1 MNYGNLFKNNIQQI
15 FHNLNINGK
24 IWCLNLK
31 TKFEAAYSRLK
42 IFDYMNIKLY
52 DKILYLDCDILITN
66 SINKVLDFPLENKL
80 YALQSGNTNHVWW
93 GKQFFNNNN
102 PNCIA
107 FTSGILLFNNNIK
120 IKNLFSQIL
129 SHISSHI
136 ANNLPIP
143 VCFDQPFIVY
153 HAFKNNLYDNQKL
166 INLVIDNPKKFNGE
180 TISHFPGGVG
190 HYESK
195 IVKMNN
201 FMNNVMFNVKNKEV
215 MSEIILNKFIN
226 KKYKWKNSSIT
237 FLENGKAI
245 EEIGIGKYN
254 LIDKYIV
261 KYDFNE
267 SEYLFKFN
275 QDYSEYICIK
285 KQKKKKQKRRFRF
298 FYY

>member
-1 MNYGNLFKNNIQQI
+1 MSKTIIYSCVFFNAKYINLIKLLLLSYLFFGNTSDDIDYLVICNHEFKNNIQQI

-80 YALQSGNTNHVWW
+80 YALQSGNTNHAWW

-180 TISHFPGGVG
+180 TISHFPGGPG
-190 HYESK
+190 WYSK
-195 IVKMNN
+195 INL
-201 FMNNVMFNVKNKEV
+201 
-215 MSEIILNKFIN
+215 MSEFINNIIFNLKNEELVPEIVVRVNKLLNKTYTWESGTI
-226 KKYKWKNSSIT
+226 K
-237 FLENGKAI
+237 FLKM
-245 EEIGIGKYN
+245 
-254 LIDKYIV
+254 V
-261 KYDFNE
+261 K
-267 SEYLFKFN
+267 
-275 QDYSEYICIK
+275 
-285 KQKKKKQKRRFRF
+285 
-298 FYY
+298 